1 MSKQKFQIGDIV
13 ISTNGRMPFR
23 LTFVPSTITYYNKY
37 KGVYLHNDKPASA
50 QSIKLYEESSESPKK
65 MKTLYSFKNEDGK
78 ETFATHLATNS
89 SNQYVLELKGSG
101 EIIVKDPSELTEVV
115 PYTISV
121 EVNRS
126 LVSYVSKPGQVQK
139 GDILLHT
146 GGSNGGISLA
156 VVKAVDTKDR
166 AAAKKFP
173 GVKLQTVALE

>member
-1 MSKQKFQIGDIV
+1 MSNTKFQIGDIV
-13 ISTNGRMPFR
+13 VSERGRKPFR
-23 LTFVPSTITYYNKY
+23 LTYIPDTPWYRDKY
-37 KGVYLHNDKPASA
+37 KGQYLHNGKPASA
-50 QSIKLYEESSESPKK
+50 EYIKLHEESTESLTK
-65 MKTLYSFKNEDGK
+65 MKTLYSFLDENGK

-101 EIIVKDPSELTEVV
+101 EILVKDPSELTEVV

-146 GGSNGGISLA
+146 GGCNGGISLA

-173 GVKLQTVALE
+173 GVKLQTVTLE

>member
-101 EIIVKDPSELTEVV
+101 EIIVTEVV